1 MGKNKRLLTV
11 LILAGIFIFPA
22 GCAMPA
28 SNQRTVDQR
37 MIDTSNPRAKL
48 IVGSTKLVNNIAVID
63 PRFRKLGEMTQA
75 EVTVQ
80 NLTDDRY
87 TLEYKF
93 DWEDVDGFTVNSN
106 SMWHRFTLTARQS
119 QRFQSLGKTPAAV
132 NIMFTVRLPDDAF
145 IEMYKQEEKEK

>member
-1 MGKNKRLLTV
+1 MTMKKLFIAFVV
-11 LILAGIFIFPA
+11 LSAMCA
-22 GCAMPA
+22 AASGCAMPA
-28 SNQRTVDQR
+28 SNQRTVEQR
-37 MIDTSNPRAKL
+37 VVDTSNPRAKL
-48 IVGSTKLVNNIAVID
+48 IVGSTKLVNKIAAID

-87 TLEYKF
+87 TLEYRF
-93 DWEDVDGFTVNSN
+93 DWEDADGFSVNSN
-106 SMWHRFTLTARQS
+106 NMWHRFTLTARQT

-145 IEMYKQEEKEK
+145 IEMKNRK

>member
-1 MGKNKRLLTV
+1 MTIKKLFIAFVV
-11 LILAGIFIFPA
+11 LSAMCVA
-22 GCAMPA
+22 ASGCAMPA
-28 SNQRTVDQR
+28 SNQRTVEQR
-37 MIDTSNPRAKL
+37 VIDTSNPRAKL
-48 IVGSTKLVNNIAVID
+48 VVGSTKLVNKIAAID

-87 TLEYKF
+87 TLEYRF
-93 DWEDVDGFTVNSN
+93 DWEDADGFSVGSN
-106 SMWHRFTLTARQS
+106 NMWHRFTLTPRQT

-145 IEMYKQEEKEK
+145 IEMKDRKK